1 VKRHGAYQRPG
12 ALDPW
17 EHNRIVA
24 RRKKYRRLALEF
36 RAAGRST
43 SKAAASFRSLGEAA
57 QRAAE
62 SLRKVG
68 DVWRETHR

>member
-1 VKRHGAYQRPG
+1 MKRHGAYQRPG

-24 RRKKYRRLALEF
+24 RRKTYRRIARELRSSTQGAT
-36 RAAGRST
+36 RA
-43 SKAAASFRSLGEAA
+43 FRSLAESAD
-57 QRAAE
+57 RAAE

-68 DVWRETHR
+68 DAWRETHR